1 MPIPDLSLLVL
12 GCFQVSDPNS
22 KSTSNLG
29 LSGDLVAQNAA
40 IRGVDSY
47 VELFRRALDTSQ
59 HVKEGTLIP
68 SPSIPFA
75 FSANKAHLSD
85 ITNQANQPSPLGTTK
100 KWKKLAR
107 GEGDNNDC
115 I

>member
-47 VELFRRALDTSQ
+47 VELFRRAPDTSQ

-68 SPSIPFA
+68 GPSIPFA
-75 FSANKAHLSD
+75 FSTNKAHLSD